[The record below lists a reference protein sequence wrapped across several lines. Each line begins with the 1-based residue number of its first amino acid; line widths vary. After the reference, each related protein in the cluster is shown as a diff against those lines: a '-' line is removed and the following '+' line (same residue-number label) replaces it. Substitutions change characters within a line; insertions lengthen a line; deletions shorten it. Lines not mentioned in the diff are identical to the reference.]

1 MTKIA
6 VYKKFFLML
15 GVTVL
20 LCLSASVVWS
30 EQLNDLFEMKG
41 IYYNKLTELPFTG
54 KIDGKT
60 TGYFKNGKRDGFW
73 LGYWENGQLQSKI
86 NYKNGKLEGS
96 WISYHDNGQLR
107 DKGQYNN
114 GLKEGSWF
122 SYFGN
127 GQLSSKVNYKDG
139 IWISK

>member
-1 MTKIA
+1 VGMKKILIT
-6 VYKKFFLML
+6 FFTLFF
-15 GVTVL
+15 
-20 LCLSASVVWS
+20 CLTSSVGWS
-30 EQLNDLFEMKG
+30 KTMDDLFEIKG
-41 IYYNKLTELPFTG
+41 IYYNKFTEVPFTG
-54 KIDGKT
+54 KINGKT

-73 LGYWENGQLQSKI
+73 LNYWKNGQLQSKI

-96 WISYHDNGQLR
+96 WISYHDNGKLR
-107 DKGQYNN
+107 DKGQYKD